1 MSHTLGSKAKFPLSG
16 KRQAHWENGPMNLFA
31 KFFLDESGATAVE
44 YAIMLLSIAIAI
56 FSGVYLFGNAVKS
69 LFDQA
74 VAKYPTA

>member
-1 MSHTLGSKAKFPLSG
+1 MNHRLDVIAKFLLFA
-16 KRQAHWENGPMNLFA
+16 KRQPHCENGPMNLLA

-44 YAIMLLSIAIAI
+44 YAIMLISITVAI
-56 FSGVYLFGNAVKS
+56 FSSVYLFGDAVKS